1 MGIIEWLQN
10 FITLNN
16 SFNWS
21 YVWKNELSP
30 AIIQGVTLT
39 IILAVVAQ
47 ILGTIIGLLLYFMGR
62 SRWRVIR
69 GISAVYV
76 WFFRGTPLLV
86 QILFVFYLFP
96 YLQLARPL
104 RSFDLFS
111 MLGFTHGV
119 GPIFLDSFIA
129 GLLALSLNEGAYM
142 REIVRA
148 GIGAI
153 DAGQLEAAK
162 SLGMTY
168 SLAMRR
174 IILPQAFRVIIP
186 PLGNEFNN
194 MLKNT
199 SLAYGAG
206 LYELLNTSLS
216 IGGPL
221 FAIPELLVVASVW
234 YLLLT
239 TIWGFIQS
247 AIERRLGAAEIEP
260 GIKGDNWWQRVVGM
274 GHREVGPLSVH

>member
-1 MGIIEWLQN
+1 MGILEWLQN
-10 FITLNN
+10 FITLNH
-16 SFNWS
+16 SFNWGF
-21 YVWKNELSP
+21 VWKYLLAP
-30 AIIQGVTLT
+30 AIIQGVILV
-39 IILAVVAQ
+39 IILAVISQ
-47 ILGTIIGLLLYFMGR
+47 LLGTLIGLLLYFMSR
-62 SRWRVIR
+62 SRWRVLR
-69 GISAVYV
+69 GISGIYV

-96 YLQLARPL
+96 YLRLARPL
-104 RSFDLFS
+104 RAFDLFS

-221 FAIPELLVVASVW
+221 FAIPELLVVASIW
-234 YLLLT
+234 YLFMT
-239 TIWGFIQS
+239 TVWGFIQS
-247 AIERRLGAAEIEP
+247 YIERRLGAAEIEP
-260 GIKGDNWWQRVVGM
+260 GIKGNNWWQRMVGM